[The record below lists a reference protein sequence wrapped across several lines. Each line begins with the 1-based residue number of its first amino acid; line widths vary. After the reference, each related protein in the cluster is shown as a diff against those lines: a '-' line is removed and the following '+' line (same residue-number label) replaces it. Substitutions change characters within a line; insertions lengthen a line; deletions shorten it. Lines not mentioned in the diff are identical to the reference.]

1 MMSSMGLGKSNVTLP
16 VLAPSLSSPPCP
28 SHYSFSTELSESEQ
42 RLSQIRELIASMP
55 KPNQDTLWYLLE
67 HLCRSGKLNIL
78 FIRERVG
85 WGMQQGLYS
94 NGVKVGKYPR
104 LEQIDETGN
113 FCAGVIL

>member
-1 MMSSMGLGKSNVTLP
+1 
-16 VLAPSLSSPPCP
+16 
-28 SHYSFSTELSESEQ
+28 
-42 RLSQIRELIASMP
+42 MP

-85 WGMQQGLYS
+85 WGVPQGLYS
-94 NGVKVGKYPR
+94 NRVKVGKYPR

-113 FCAGVIL
+113 FCAGVIIMRVKTFGQHPLGKWGPR